1 MILRTY
7 LAGVVIYGLCALVR
21 FIAREQG
28 RILRSLSRA
37 LLWPATL
44 AEMWFKHYYSF
55 RRQNGNRRKILLGV
69 DARSAAVRD

>member
-1 MILRTY
+1 MILRAY
-7 LAGVVIYGLCALVR
+7 LAGVVLYGLCALGR

-44 AEMWFKHYYSF
+44 AEMWFQRYYQM
-55 RRQNGNRRKILLGV
+55 RR
-69 DARSAAVRD
+69 RSARRRA

>member
-1 MILRTY
+1 MILRAY

-28 RILRSLSRA
+28 RVMRSLSRA

-44 AEMWFKHYYSF
+44 AEMWFQRYYQ
-55 RRQNGNRRKILLGV
+55 RRRIHGRR
-69 DARSAAVRD
+69 S